1 LSIARPSKRIAAAEG
16 IGGFEDIASIGSR
29 AYKEIVVYSESSEDP
44 MSDSKIMKEI
54 EGESR
59 LDARV
64 DVIKIAVQKL
74 REELPYSSQFVTV
87 MVRDGSLALQGTLEW
102 NYQRD
107 TAEKIVRA
115 MPSAIGFSNDIA
127 LQPVVAASDIKRK
140 IAEALKG
147 SVELEMKRITVDSV
161 GSKVA
166 LRGSIRTW
174 AQPTEAERAI
184 P

>member
-1 LSIARPSKRIAAAEG
+1 MT
-16 IGGFEDIASIGSR
+16 D
-29 AYKEIVVYSESSEDP
+29 SEF
-44 MSDSKIMKEI
+44 MKDI

-59 LDARV
+59 LVACVDA
-64 DVIKIAVQKL
+64 INIAVERL

-87 MVRDGSLALQGTLEW
+87 KVRDGRLALQGTLEW

-115 MPSAIGFSNDIA
+115 ALGASGFSNDIA
-127 LQPVVAASDIKRK
+127 LKPVVAASDIKRE

-147 SVELEMKRITVDSV
+147 STELDVKQITVDRG

-166 LRGSIRTW
+166 PRGCLRTW
-174 AQPTEAERAI
+174 AQPTEAESAI
-184 P
+184 GSMHR

>member
-1 LSIARPSKRIAAAEG
+1 MTDNE
-16 IGGFEDIASIGSR
+16 
-29 AYKEIVVYSESSEDP
+29 
-44 MSDSKIMKEI
+44 IMKDI

-59 LDARV
+59 LDACV
-64 DVIKIAVQKL
+64 DAINIAVERL

-87 MVRDGSLALQGTLEW
+87 KVEDGSLALQGTLEW

-115 MPSAIGFSNDIA
+115 TLGAIGFSNDIA
-127 LQPVVAASDIKRK
+127 LKPVVAASDIKRE

-147 SVELEMKRITVDSV
+147 SIELDVKRITIDSV

-166 LRGSIRTW
+166 LRGSVRTW
-174 AQPTEAERAI
+174 VLPTEAERAI
-184 P
+184 G

>member
-1 LSIARPSKRIAAAEG
+1 MT
-16 IGGFEDIASIGSR
+16 D
-29 AYKEIVVYSESSEDP
+29 SEF
-44 MSDSKIMKEI
+44 MKDI

-59 LDARV
+59 LDACV
-64 DVIKIAVQKL
+64 DVINMAVERL
-74 REELPYSSQFVTV
+74 REELPYSSQFITV
-87 MVRDGSLALQGTLEW
+87 MVRDGSLALRGTLEW

-115 MPSAIGFSNDIA
+115 TLGAIGFSNDIV
-127 LQPVVAASDIKRK
+127 LKPVVAASDIKRE

-147 SVELEMKRITVDSV
+147 SVDLDVKRITTDSV

-184 P
+184 G